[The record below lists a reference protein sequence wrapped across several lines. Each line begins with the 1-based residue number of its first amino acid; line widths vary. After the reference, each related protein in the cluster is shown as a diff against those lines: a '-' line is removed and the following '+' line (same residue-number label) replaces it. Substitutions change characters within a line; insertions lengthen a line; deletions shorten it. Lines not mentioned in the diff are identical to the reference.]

1 MNPLL
6 EKAITA
12 AREAGKEVLSLYA
25 TTDFERKADGSP
37 LTIADT
43 LSNEILIRHLGETS
57 IFILSEESS
66 DVVLTYPPRMWIIDP
81 LDGTKDF
88 LKKTDDFSVMI
99 GLLEGGAPTLG
110 IVYAPVSDTL
120 YYAEKN
126 KGAYV
131 VRNGVTTRLETGLQS
146 NEPLRFICSVNNF
159 APYMEDVAHA
169 LSAVKTPRGSIGIKA
184 GLIGENKGEFFFSK
198 GNFGEWDVCGP
209 EVIMTEAG
217 GRVSDCNGNP
227 LVYGTV
233 DHRVEHGIVFSNT
246 LCHEQILET
255 IRETKVMGPH

>member
-1 MNPLL
+1 MNTLL

-12 AREAGKEVLSLYA
+12 ARDAGKEILSLYA
-25 TTDFERKADGSP
+25 TTDFERKIDGSP
-37 LTIADT
+37 VTIADSR
-43 LSNEILIRHLGETS
+43 SNEILLRHLQETG
-57 IFILSEESS
+57 IPILSEESTG
-66 DVVLTYPPRMWIIDP
+66 VPIPYPRQMWIIDP

-88 LKKTDDFSVMI
+88 IKKTNDFSVMI
-99 GLLEGGAPTLG
+99 GLLEEGHSTLG
-110 IVYAPVSDTL
+110 VVYAPVSDTL

-131 VRNGVTTRLETGLQS
+131 VRNGMTTKLVTGLQS

-169 LSAVKTPRGSIGIKA
+169 LSAVKTPHGSVGIKT

-209 EVIMTEAG
+209 EIIMTEAG
-217 GRVSDCNGNP
+217 GHVSDCNGNP
-227 LVYGTV
+227 LIYGAL

-246 LCHEQILET
+246 LCHEQVLTAIKEA
-255 IRETKVMGPH
+255 KVTELH